1 MASEPNVLAMRPAAP
16 PSETDYL
23 SFCATFSESARGRW
37 FLAEYAKRNRNA
49 DTEVLLAAL
58 DRIEALV
65 QKPARETGLRAELR
79 VLVDTIRLA
88 RPDVEQTANPSMRMA
103 KLTAMLDLLERRID
117 SMIGTPR
124 ADELTAAAPP
134 AALAAPEQSVAEP
147 TDGRTRLSVVPAPDE
162 PELPIPS
169 TASEQSRTIAL
180 VTPSATV
187 TVLAPAPAAQV
198 IVLESPVAKP
208 QPSIAETADLTQIV
222 DIAHEADA
230 RGFVVQQ
237 AVHEPES
244 DPPPPGWLRPLVE
257 EARDQTFVAFEIDAA
272 EIAEPV
278 TPEPAD
284 EILGPPERIV
294 VEILKSPEPSP
305 SQPPSVPPAAP
316 APPAKP
322 QRPAADPLAPLR
334 ALSEEEVLALFS

>member
-16 PSETDYL
+16 PSEADYL

-58 DRIEALV
+58 DRIEALI
-65 QKPARETGLRAELR
+65 QKPAPDTGLHAELQ

-88 RPDVEQTANPSMRMA
+88 RPDIEQTASPSMRMA

-124 ADELTAAAPP
+124 ADDITVAAPP
-134 AALAAPEQSVAEP
+134 AALAAPEQPAAEL
-147 TDGRTRLSVVPAPDE
+147 TDGRTHLSVVPLPDE

-169 TASEQSRTIAL
+169 VASEQPRAISL

-187 TVLAPAPAAQV
+187 TVLAPAPAAPV
-198 IVLESPVAKP
+198 IVLESPLAKP

-222 DIAHEADA
+222 DIAHETDA
-230 RGFVVQQ
+230 RGFVVEQ
-237 AVHEPES
+237 AAHEPES
-244 DPPPPGWLRPLVE
+244 DPPPPGWLRPLVQ
-257 EARDQTFVAFEIDAA
+257 EAPDQTFVAFEI
-272 EIAEPV
+272 E
-278 TPEPAD
+278 TR
-284 EILGPPERIV
+284 GNCRTGG
-294 VEILKSPEPSP
+294 
-305 SQPPSVPPAAP
+305 
-316 APPAKP
+316 
-322 QRPAADPLAPLR
+322 
-334 ALSEEEVLALFS
+334 